1 MKIQLANVKAK
12 TTTVPKRKASQG
24 KVKRLVPSSGSK
36 RRSPQGTRQICWGQ
50 PKIVCIQFGSF
61 IYRGRVDDQAGPVP
75 AVGEHLPLLVKGGAL
90 GLEDVLGA
98 KIATFYGLC
107 PFVHQNQSALKT

>member
-1 MKIQLANVKAK
+1 MANVKAK
-12 TTTVPKRKASQG
+12 TTTVTKRKASQG

-36 RRSPQGTRQICWGQ
+36 IRFPQGTRQMCWGQ

-75 AVGEHLPLLVKGGAL
+75 AVGEYLPPLVKGGAL
-90 GLEDVLGA
+90 R
-98 KIATFYGLC
+98 
-107 PFVHQNQSALKT
+107 LKMFWVQK